1 MLFKLNP
8 GLGESLCRWIHMN
21 PCEESTDTSGP
32 DSEFHDGGSNKK
44 HVITG
49 DQG

>member
-1 MLFKLNP
+1 
-8 GLGESLCRWIHMN
+8 MN